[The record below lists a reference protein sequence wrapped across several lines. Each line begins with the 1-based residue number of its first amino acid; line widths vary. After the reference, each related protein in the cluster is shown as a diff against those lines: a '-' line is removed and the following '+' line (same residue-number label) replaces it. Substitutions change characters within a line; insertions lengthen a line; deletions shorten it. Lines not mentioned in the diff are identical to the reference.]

1 MTNMDPSHLI
11 IETLAHQSHI
21 RGLIFDCDGTL
32 VDTIPSHLLAF
43 QEVFDEQNAQVPLS
57 YLLQL
62 SGVSDVGIFERI
74 NLDLGYHF
82 DPVQA
87 AHHKERLFL
96 EKYLDRV
103 RPIEPVVAIVRHF
116 HGKLAMAVATGGFRE
131 FASRILKTVELTHY
145 FTTLIAV
152 EDVRHGKPEPD
163 LFLEAARRLG
173 IPPTQCHVF
182 EDADSG
188 VEAAHRAGMTAS
200 DVRPLVRAWR
210 SAAEEISA

>member
-1 MTNMDPSHLI
+1 MTSVDPTHSLI
-11 IETLAHQSHI
+11 EALAHQSHI

-43 QEVFDEQNAQVPLS
+43 QEVFDEQQAKVPLS

-62 SGVSDVGIFERI
+62 SGLSDVGIFERI
-74 NLDLGYHF
+74 NRDLGYHF
-82 DPVQA
+82 DPAQA

-96 EKYLDRV
+96 KKYLDRV

-131 FASRILKTVELTHY
+131 FASSILKTVDLTHY
-145 FTTLIAV
+145 FATLVAV
-152 EDVRHGKPEPD
+152 EDVQHGKPEPD

-173 IPPTQCHVF
+173 IPPVQCHVF

-188 VEAAHRAGMTAS
+188 VEAARRAGMTVS
-200 DVRPLVRAWR
+200 DVRPLMRLWR
-210 SAAEEISA
+210 SPAEETSV